1 MEKILT
7 LCFKR
12 HCIPNE
18 IIWKILYFYKGLQH
32 PVANIIIDSLYSG
45 KYFVSKYNSK
55 RKYLEMFLKC
65 NDCYRILEYNTNVC
79 IFVNSKDIKWYLPI
93 NSIRSSDDSFTLF
106 IYYKYYPNEQKIYY
120 TFLNKILK
128 ENITIICQNCN
139 KNFWN

>member
-1 MEKILT
+1 M
-7 LCFKR
+7 
-12 HCIPNE
+12 
-18 IIWKILYFYKGLQH
+18 Y
-32 PVANIIIDSLYSG
+32 
-45 KYFVSKYNSK
+45 
-55 RKYLEMFLKC
+55 
-65 NDCYRILEYNTNVC
+65 
-79 IFVNSKDIKWYLPI
+79 I